1 MKTSSVENQLSS
13 AGFFNG
19 PRRGGGDDEGGNGD
33 YNEYFFLALTTIAA
47 VNVDLAARREYFEGL
62 LASGEFWGLSTEEK
76 EKVS

>member
-33 YNEYFFLALTTIAA
+33 YNEYFFLALAA
-47 VNVDLAARREYFEGL
+47 EYLFL
-62 LASGEFWGLSTEEK
+62 L
-76 EKVS
+76 